1 LLKRFRKSSLAA
13 SDDFRNLGHKEC
25 VLESF
30 TGQSPDIAE
39 GYIAIGHIAAVF
51 GVKGEVKVTLA
62 TDFPERFQG
71 LETVYL
77 GPEARPVRLLS
88 SRPHQGNVLARLE
101 GYNDRDSA
109 QTLQG
114 LWIQVPRADILPLG
128 EGEHYVFQLIGLRVR
143 TTDGRELGV
152 IDEILSTP
160 ANEVFVV
167 RGDAGEVLIPYI
179 NDVIA
184 EERLD
189 AGEII
194 VHPVPGLLD

>member
-1 LLKRFRKSSLAA
+1 M
-13 SDDFRNLGHKEC
+13 
-25 VLESF
+25 ESF
-30 TGQSPDIAE
+30 TGQSPEIAA

-77 GPEARPVRLLS
+77 GPEARPVRLLG
-88 SRPHQGNVLARLE
+88 SRPHQGNVLLRLE
-101 GYNDRDSA
+101 GYDDRTA
-109 QTLQG
+109 AEALQG
-114 LWIQVPRADILPLG
+114 QWIQVPYADILPLG

-143 TTDGRELGV
+143 TTDGRDLGV

-167 RGDAGEVLIPYI
+167 RGEAGEVLVPYI

-194 VHPVPGLLD
+194 VHPLPGLLD

>member
-1 LLKRFRKSSLAA
+1 MQ
-13 SDDFRNLGHKEC
+13 
-25 VLESF
+25 SF
-30 TGQSPDIAE
+30 TGRSPDIAD

-77 GPEARPVRLLS
+77 GPEARPVRMLS
-88 SRPHQGNVLARLE
+88 SRPHQDNLLVRLE
-101 GYNDRDSA
+101 GYNDRDTA

-114 LWIQVPRADILPLG
+114 LWIQVPEADILPLG
-128 EGEHYVFQLIGLRVR
+128 EGEHYVFQLVGLRVL
-143 TTDGRELGV
+143 TTDGRDLGV
-152 IDEILSTP
+152 IEEILSTP

-167 RGDAGEVLIPYI
+167 RGEAGEVLIPYI
-179 NDVIA
+179 NDLIA
-184 EERLD
+184 EERMD